1 MIENGNHSSPDTHE
15 LSHATAGNLMDSKTS
30 HLDDELSER
39 LEAAFHKMT
48 SNVHLHDVA
57 KIAMEYN
64 PIDLAYAASRLPPSA
79 RHVLYLNLPDLES
92 KVAFMINTD
101 GATRWA
107 VFRQLLDTDIS
118 QLIEKMPPDEAVW
131 VLDDLPE
138 RRYRRVLD
146 LIDPKKA
153 GQIRELQ
160 KHSRN
165 SAGGLMTNEFFAFT
179 MDTTILEAA
188 ASIRDNPGID
198 IDMTRRI
205 FVLDQKG
212 ELQGYVPARNLIV
225 NPPHLPLKQ
234 VMRQIDHKVT
244 PDATREEV
252 VDLVERYKIPAL
264 PIVDKD
270 NFLVGVIT
278 YEDVVE
284 AIEDIADETIG
295 WMAGT
300 AEDVSEYDP
309 IFKRFLARAP
319 WLLVT
324 LFGGL
329 ISASIMSYFKVIEAD
344 LLAFIVFFVPL
355 INGMSGNVGIQCS
368 TVLVRSMA
376 IGVLS
381 SGKRGEAVFKE
392 SCLGLLTGVIFGTL
406 CGFIVYFINSIGMD
420 PFSSSPIELGIMV
433 AAGLFGA
440 CLSATALGVSS
451 PFFFAKLGVD
461 PALASG
467 PIVTAFNDLS
477 SIIIYFLISGVIK
490 SVFFS

>member
-1 MIENGNHSSPDTHE
+1 MNDSDENHTSIETESF
-15 LSHATAGNLMDSKTS
+15 HAGIGNLMDSKTS

-39 LEAAFHKMT
+39 LNDAFQSMT
-48 SNVHLHDVA
+48 FNVHLHDVV
-57 KIAMEYN
+57 KIANEYN

-79 RHVLYLNLPDLES
+79 RHVLYQNLPDFAA

-107 VFRQLLDTDIS
+107 VLRQLSDEEVS
-118 QLIEKMPPDEAVW
+118 QLIEKMPSDEAVW
-131 VLDDLPE
+131 VLDDVSD
-138 RRYRRVLD
+138 RRYRRVLE
-146 LIDPKKA
+146 LIDSKKA

-179 MDTTILEAA
+179 MDITIAEAA
-188 ASIRDNPGID
+188 AFIRDNPGID
-198 IDMTRRI
+198 LTRRI
-205 FVLDQKG
+205 FVLDHKG

-225 NPPHLPLKQ
+225 NPPHLPLKH
-234 VMRQIDHKVT
+234 VMRQVDHKV
-244 PDATREEV
+244 PPEATREEV
-252 VDLVERYKIPAL
+252 VDIVERYKIPAL
-264 PIVDKD
+264 PVVDQD

-284 AIEDIADETIG
+284 AIEDIADETIA

-319 WLLVT
+319 WLMIT

-329 ISASIMSYFKVIEAD
+329 VSAAIMSYFQSIEAE

-381 SGKRGEAVFKE
+381 AGKRGEAILKE
-392 SCLGLLTGVIFGTL
+392 GALGLLTGLIFGTV
-406 CGFIVYFINSIGMD
+406 CGTIVYILNTLGVQE
-420 PFSSSPIELGIMV
+420 FSSNPLELGIMV
-433 AAGLFGA
+433 SAGLFGA
-440 CLSATALGVSS
+440 CLSATLLGVSS

-467 PIVTAFNDLS
+467 PIVTAFNDLV
-477 SIIIYFLISGVIK
+477 SIIIYFLISGLIN
-490 SVFFS
+490 SLFFAG